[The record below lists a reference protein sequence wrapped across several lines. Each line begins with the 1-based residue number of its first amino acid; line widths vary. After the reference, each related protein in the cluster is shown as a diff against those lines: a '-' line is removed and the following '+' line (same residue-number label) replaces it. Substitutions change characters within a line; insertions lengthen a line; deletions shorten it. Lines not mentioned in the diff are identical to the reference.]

1 MTGSQHLLTET
12 NLLQDQSLNLCES
25 QRVDQEAKM
34 LRIKDPPAKKDQEVG
49 KDLPAEEEGL
59 EVAEDPEAETEEEST
74 VDLRV
79 DLALQEDL
87 LKTMMDTDF
96 M

>member
-1 MTGSQHLLTET
+1 MTGSQHRLTET

-25 QRVDQEAKM
+25 QRVDQEAKR
-34 LRIKDPPAKKDQEVG
+34 LCIEDPPAKKDPEVG

-59 EVAEDPEAETEEEST
+59 EVAEDPEAETEEEPT
-74 VDLRV
+74 LDPRV
-79 DLALQEDL
+79 NPVLQEDL